1 MHLLILLFLLP
12 FILLTVAYHHPSRLL
27 GEDIHRPEEDHTAD
41 EFNGGGMDWLVGFD
55 NASEICL

>member
-1 MHLLILLFLLP
+1 MFQPPSDLSVMHLMHLLILLFLLP

-41 EFNGGGMDWLVGFD
+41 EFNGGGMD
-55 NASEICL
+55 